1 MTLSPTHLSLE
12 STLFWVF
19 ISNSEQERFRKSKP
33 LFWIV
38 VAFTILPDID
48 IFFGLHRALSHSIII
63 PTALT
68 IIGTFIYYYFNYFS
82 NKDTSNKVNNNENEK
97 RSFWGRCI
105 SYGGIL
111 WLIHI
116 LLDLDLPLAIFFP
129 LSDRLYTLNFAIL
142 IDMMP
147 WLIFPVMIVGFVLEL
162 TGISYLKGI
171 SLYFINL
178 TPSQRIEIWG
188 DEPVAL
194 TIDDLFLH
202 IIIFVIFVIF
212 VARPM
217 LPDFSSERVSKWRRK
232 QHFDTPVLSL
242 GIILMI
248 IGLLIGPMTGTHT
261 VDSNSILTNFQVSST
276 TLSPVIAITF
286 ESTNYLLQP
295 NTEHYTKGTLVMR
308 SGSSQF
314 DHLLFLSTQDSYN
327 SFSNSVS
334 ELFRQ
339 HPLNTSD
346 NILQFELNYQSLI
359 NEFSSGS
366 ILVNSTSTNET
377 SLEAQLNRGS
387 YALVAV
393 IHNWNST
400 KVLNGMNLT
409 AQAQLEVVIKSSRFS
424 LLSIGIICFISGIM
438 LLYLSIKIKKD

>member
-1 MTLSPTHLSLE
+1 M
-12 STLFWVF
+12 
-19 ISNSEQERFRKSKP
+19 SNSEQERFRKNKP

-48 IFFGLHRALSHSIII
+48 IFFGFHRALSHSIII
-63 PTALT
+63 PTALV
-68 IIGTFIYYYFNYFS
+68 IVGTLIYYYYNYFS
-82 NKDTSNKVNNNENEK
+82 NKGTLNDVNKNNNEK
-97 RSFWGRCI
+97 KSFWGRCM

-111 WLIHI
+111 WLLHI

-171 SLYFINL
+171 SLYFVNL
-178 TPSQRIEIWG
+178 TPSQRIDIWG
-188 DEPVAL
+188 EEPVAL

-202 IIIFVIFVIF
+202 VILFVIFLIF
-212 VARPM
+212 VVRPM
-217 LPDFSSERVSKWRRK
+217 LPDFRVERISIWRK
-232 QHFDTPVLSL
+232 KLHSDKSIMSV
-242 GIILMI
+242 GIILTVLGI
-248 IGLLIGPMTGTHT
+248 LLGPMTGTHT
-261 VDSNSILTNFQVSST
+261 VDSNSITGNFQVSST

-295 NTEHYTKGTLVMR
+295 NTEYFTKGTLVM
-308 SGSSQF
+308 SSDASPF
-314 DHLLFLSTQDSYN
+314 DHLLLLATRDSYN

-334 ELFRQ
+334 ELFRL

-346 NILQFELNYQSLI
+346 NILQFELNYQSLL
-359 NEFSSGS
+359 NNFSSGS
-366 ILVNSTSTNET
+366 ISVNSTLINET
-377 SLEAQLNRGS
+377 SLETQLNSGS
-387 YALVAV
+387 YALVGV

-400 KVLNGMNLT
+400 KVLNGTYLME
-409 AQAQLEVVIKSSRFS
+409 QAQLEVTIKSSRFS
-424 LLSIGIICFISGIM
+424 LLSIGIISLISGILIM
-438 LLYLSIKIKKD
+438 YLSIKIKKN